1 LCRLIHNNF
10 LIFFVTAL
18 LEAKSILERLSA
30 NRTQYL
36 NRIASNGTK
45 SSFTA
50 ESRSAEMGTLMSGF
64 ATDPLSTSYE
74 MLARYVTNPH
84 CIELIANRDWQL
96 LTCDK
101 PYFLKPDSGVVLTD
115 RLDNDDCLILYPLS
129 PVSCFVATGNG
140 GSFSITSVQTERVFA
155 LNNDI
160 LRWSDDSVAC
170 TTQFWSDEES
180 LLRDAAKQN
189 LAGGKFCPPTS
200 GRFFS
205 VDGVECEGKIRATL
219 LAPRGPIV
227 ITVPASAIRPVDGV
241 ERPKIPGLY
250 DVEEAPSIAVG
261 IRYSDN
267 ESEINYAAAAQLMM
281 QIGQTEFARG
291 FARKALQKDE
301 DDLLSKLVILTTD
314 PDANVGD
321 LIPKNAN
328 DAAELAIWWAL
339 EKRQPLEGLKISS
352 TWLSQHRD
360 HKRLAQANFL
370 CALLVYGARLFKAL
384 CGSGE
389 TLQYLDDSTPLPDG
403 VIDLVKRACAP
414 SDSGIVS
421 EIQSQ
426 IGKMDVKRSGLAA
439 DMLRVCGL
447 DHKLRL
453 YRKP

>member
-1 LCRLIHNNF
+1 MFVTQAVGSVADQIEQSFATRFDMCAVLNIIGRPIPFSRLIVPLVKQCVEGVEYQRFIFLLCRLIHNNF

-219 LAPRGPIV
+219 LA
-227 ITVPASAIRPVDGV
+227 
-241 ERPKIPGLY
+241 
-250 DVEEAPSIAVG
+250 
-261 IRYSDN
+261 
-267 ESEINYAAAAQLMM
+267 
-281 QIGQTEFARG
+281 
-291 FARKALQKDE
+291 
-301 DDLLSKLVILTTD
+301 
-314 PDANVGD
+314 
-321 LIPKNAN
+321 
-328 DAAELAIWWAL
+328 
-339 EKRQPLEGLKISS
+339 
-352 TWLSQHRD
+352 
-360 HKRLAQANFL
+360 
-370 CALLVYGARLFKAL
+370 
-384 CGSGE
+384 
-389 TLQYLDDSTPLPDG
+389 
-403 VIDLVKRACAP
+403 
-414 SDSGIVS
+414 
-421 EIQSQ
+421 
-426 IGKMDVKRSGLAA
+426 
-439 DMLRVCGL
+439 
-447 DHKLRL
+447 
-453 YRKP
+453 